1 MLNNK
6 NILKSVTSKDDKR
19 YISIYL
25 TDLGYEIYN
34 ELKKKG
40 TTIGEILL
48 KDFSIDEKKKLLEFF
63 QRIENNLLE
72 R

>member
-34 ELKKKG
+34 KLKKKG